1 MIQTKQDLKEYL
13 AQDKQQLGIRR
24 SFPRPFADEIWKY
37 EILLRKYEYWYNQ
50 SGKLAA
56 LPRVYYK
63 FRFHQISVKLG
74 IFIGPNCC
82 GKGLSIA
89 HINCI
94 EINENARIGE
104 NLRIHEGVTIGAS
117 GGAEAPIIGDCVFL
131 ASGCKVMGNVSIA
144 SHCVVGA
151 NAVVVKNV
159 EEEGITVGGVP
170 ARKISNNNSDRFVF
184 RGCNQRHTGNVGAN
198 LC

>member
-1 MIQTKQDLKEYL
+1 MIRTKQDLKEYL
-13 AQDKQQLGIRR
+13 AQDKQQLGIHRP
-24 SFPRPFADEIWKY
+24 FPRPFTDEIWKY

-50 SGKLAA
+50 SGKYAKL
-56 LPRVYYK
+56 LRIYYK
-63 FRFHQISVKLG
+63 IRFHQMSVKLG

-94 EINENARIGE
+94 EINENAKIGE

-117 GGAEAPIIGDCVFL
+117 GGTDAPIIGDCVFL
-131 ASGCKVMGNVSIA
+131 GSGCKVMGKVAIA

-151 NAVVVKNV
+151 NAVVVKDID
-159 EEEGITVGGVP
+159 EEGITVGGVP
-170 ARKISNNNSDRFVF
+170 ARRISNKNSDRFIF
-184 RGCNQRHTGNVGAN
+184 REGYHDWNGD
-198 LC
+198 

>member
-1 MIQTKQDLKEYL
+1 MIQTRKDLKEYL
-13 AQDKQQLGIRR
+13 LQDKQQLGIHRL
-24 SFPRPFADEIWKY
+24 FPRPFTDEIWKY

-50 SGKLAA
+50 SGVLSKIPKA
-56 LPRVYYK
+56 YYK
-63 FRFHQISVKLG
+63 FRFHQISVRLG

-104 NLRIHEGVTIGAS
+104 NLRIHEGVTVGAS
-117 GGAEAPIIGDCVFL
+117 GGTDAPVIGDCVFL
-131 ASGCKVMGNVSIA
+131 ASGCKVMGKVSIA
-144 SHCVVGA
+144 SHCVVGS
-151 NAVVVKNV
+151 NAVVVKDV

-170 ARKISNNNSDRFVF
+170 AKKISGNNSDRFVF
-184 RGCNQRHTGNVGAN
+184 RNHDHGHDGYIRG
-198 LC
+198 

>member
-1 MIQTKQDLKEYL
+1 MIRTRQDLKEYL
-13 AQDKQQLGIRR
+13 AQDKQQLGIHR
-24 SFPRPFADEIWKY
+24 SFPRPFTDEIWKY
-37 EILLRKYEYWYNQ
+37 EIMLRKYEYWYNQ
-50 SGKLAA
+50 SGKLAK
-56 LPRVYYK
+56 LPKIYYK
-63 FRFHQISVKLG
+63 FRFHQMSVKLG

-117 GGAEAPIIGDCVFL
+117 GGTEAPIIGDCVFL
-131 ASGCKVMGNVSIA
+131 ASGCKVMGKVSIA

-151 NAVVVKNV
+151 NAVVVKDV

-184 RGCNQRHTGNVGAN
+184 RGHNQRHNGDVGAN